1 MKLLVVEDDA
11 QLRGALIQLLGRW
24 GYACEGSGDGASA
37 LALLEVQPF
46 DLVLLDLG
54 LPGVD
59 GLEVCKR
66 LRQLPGHQPL
76 VLMLTA
82 RDASGDKVRG
92 LDSGADDYLVKPFEP
107 AVLQAQVRALL
118 RRRGRPLDV
127 DLSWGP
133 LRLIPGQSVLWIEGQ
148 PLAIT
153 RKEALLL
160 EMLLRRQGQC
170 SSKQE
175 LLSGS
180 SASCREVGEATIKA
194 HIRNLR
200 SKLTNAG
207 CRADLIETVYGLG
220 YRLNPSAL
228 A

>member
-1 MKLLVVEDDA
+1 MVEDDS
-11 QLRGALIQLLGRW
+11 QLRSALIQLLGRW

-37 LALLEVQPF
+37 LALLAAQPF

-54 LPGVD
+54 LPGLD
-59 GLEVCKR
+59 GLELCRR
-66 LRQLPGHQPL
+66 LRQQPGHQPL

-92 LDSGADDYLVKPFEP
+92 LDGGADDYLVKPFEP
-107 AVLQAQVRALL
+107 AVLQAQLRALL

-133 LRLIPGQSVLWIEGQ
+133 LRLIPGQSLLWIEGQ
-148 PLAIT
+148 PLGIT

-160 EMLLRRQGQC
+160 ELLLQRQGQC
-170 SSKQE
+170 CSKQE
-175 LLSGS
+175 LLTGS
-180 SASCREVGEATIKA
+180 SASSREVGEATIKA

-200 SKLTNAG
+200 SKLTSAG

-220 YRLNPSAL
+220 YRLNPNAL

>member
-11 QLRGALIQLLGRW
+11 QLRGALIQLLARW
-24 GYACEGSGDGASA
+24 GYACEGSGDGRAA
-37 LALLEVQPF
+37 LALLESATF

-54 LPGVD
+54 LPGLD
-59 GLEVCKR
+59 GLELCRR
-66 LRQLPGHQPL
+66 LRQRAGHQPL

-82 RDASGDKVRG
+82 RDASGDRVRG
-92 LDSGADDYLVKPFEP
+92 LDGGADDYLVKPFEP
-107 AVLQAQVRALL
+107 AVLQAQLRALL
-118 RRRGRPLDV
+118 RRRGRPLDL

-133 LRLIPGQSVLWIEGQ
+133 LRLIPGQSLLWINGQ

-153 RKEALLL
+153 RKEALLVEL
-160 EMLLRRQGQC
+160 LLRRQGQC
-170 SSKQE
+170 CSKQE

-180 SASCREVGEATIKA
+180 SAHCREVGEATIKA

-200 SKLTNAG
+200 SKLTSAG